1 MDFEIVNS
9 WPDTCRWLFKW
20 IVHILFLRSRDDV
33 KSEIIIFTWPVG
45 ELVEMNNDLIFCE
58 NLNKVIAI
66 SDDKKRFWN
75 VVIKMPKNEKL
86 KNWKLVKILG
96 EN

>member
-20 IVHILFLRSRDDV
+20 IVHILLLRSRDDV

-58 NLNKVIAI
+58 NLNKVLAT
-66 SDDKKRFWN
+66 SDDKKGIWN
-75 VVIKMPKNEKL
+75 WL
-86 KNWKLVKILG
+86 KNFGSLKVVKKCG
-96 EN
+96 